1 MKRTWWLAG
10 FLVVTALVLSG
21 LSGLPGTVQPVAA
34 ESSPAG
40 NSVTLVP
47 EEQALW
53 QALNTARVASG
64 LTPLTLDANITA
76 LTRDRSADMA
86 ARSYFGHTNP
96 DGKTM
101 VDLLPAYG
109 LTYHAVG
116 ETIEFNLGIPDCG
129 AEAARG
135 FIASPPHHLILFD
148 PRFTTAGVGH
158 AVDANGKH
166 YFTIIVLA

>member
-1 MKRTWWLAG
+1 MGLLIAM
-10 FLVVTALVLSG
+10 ALVL
-21 LSGLPGTVQPVAA
+21 PGMAQAVAA

-40 NSVTLVP
+40 NSVTLTP

-53 QALNTARVASG
+53 QNLVTARAASG
-64 LTPLTLDANITA
+64 LPPLTLDANITA

-96 DGKTM
+96 DGKSM

-109 LTYHAVG
+109 LTYHAAG

-129 AEAARG
+129 VEAARG

>member
-1 MKRTWWLAG
+1 M
-10 FLVVTALVLSG
+10 LS
-21 LSGLPGTVQPVAA
+21 
-34 ESSPAG
+34 
-40 NSVTLVP
+40 P

-53 QALNTARVASG
+53 DALVAARAVSG
-64 LTPLTLDANITA
+64 LPPLMLDANVTA

-86 ARSYFGHTNP
+86 TRSYFGHTNP
-96 DGKTM
+96 DGKTI
-101 VDLLPAYG
+101 VDLLSTYG

-166 YFTIIVLA
+166 YSTIIVLA

>member
-1 MKRTWWLAG
+1 MKRIWWIAG
-10 FLVVTALVLSG
+10 LLVMVALVFHG
-21 LSGLPGTVQPVAA
+21 MVQTVAA

-40 NSVTLVP
+40 TGVVLSP

-53 QALNTARVASG
+53 QDLMTARVANG
-64 LTPLTLDANITA
+64 LPPLTLDASITA

-86 ARSYFGHTNP
+86 KRSYFGHMNP

-101 VDLLPAYG
+101 VDLLPVYG
-109 LTYHAVG
+109 LTYQAAG

>member
-1 MKRTWWLAG
+1 MIKRTWWVMGLLIAM
-10 FLVVTALVLSG
+10 ALVL
-21 LSGLPGTVQPVAA
+21 PGMAQAVAA

-40 NSVTLVP
+40 NSVILTP

-53 QALNTARVASG
+53 QALTTARTASG
-64 LTPLTLDANITA
+64 LPPLTLDANITA

-96 DGKTM
+96 DGKSM

-109 LTYHAVG
+109 LTYHAAG